1 MSFCTPRRNS
11 IVYMPSSDHNSMWFY
26 YATGMGLPFTTAGMS
41 HWRMLIKIAG
51 SGVVLMNNALVER
64 PQYPW
69 RYANRTEAELRNC
82 SAYVCERITRKR
94 ADTNASETMW

>member
-1 MSFCTPRRNS
+1 ML
-11 IVYMPSSDHNSMWFY
+11 SSDHDSMWFC
-26 YATGMGLPFTTAGMS
+26 YAIGMGLPFTTAGMS

-64 PQYPW
+64 PEYPW
-69 RYANRTEAELRNC
+69 RYANRTEPELRNC

>member
-1 MSFCTPRRNS
+1 
-11 IVYMPSSDHNSMWFY
+11 
-26 YATGMGLPFTTAGMS
+26 
-41 HWRMLIKIAG
+41 MLTKIAG

-64 PQYPW
+64 PQYRW
-69 RYANRTEAELRNC
+69 RYANRTEPELRNG